1 MTDFEKLVSEMRA
14 AQKEYF
20 RTRAKDVLERAKSYE
35 RMVDLHLKDVCKQEL
50 AEHDA
55 KQLRLD
61 LGVYEE

>member
-1 MTDFEKLVSEMRA
+1 MTDFERLVSEMRI

-20 RTRAKDVLERAKSYE
+20 RTRATDLLKKAKTYE
-35 RMVDLHLKDVCKQEL
+35 RMVDLYLEDVRKQEL